1 LIGFLNSIYSVE
13 CVNCNQLF
21 SFKWQNCLCDECIES
36 IQKGKDLVYCRSCG
50 TGVFNCQRCLKQRFY
65 KDIHVFTSYSGAIK
79 ELIHEYKLNR
89 RRRLSKILAEK
100 IKDDI
105 TGFVK
110 EKKIEMILYIP
121 LHKKVEKERGFNH
134 LYEVLKLIFPSYMI
148 FNGLKKIKDT
158 KLQAQLS
165 KEERE
170 KNLKDAFQ
178 LEGNIKAENIL
189 VFDDVLTTGSTLM
202 ETFKTLRKSG
212 YNGNI
217 YGYIIT
223 KS

>member
-1 LIGFLNSIYSVE
+1 
-13 CVNCNQLF
+13 
-21 SFKWQNCLCDECIES
+21 
-36 IQKGKDLVYCRSCG
+36 
-50 TGVFNCQRCLKQRFY
+50 
-65 KDIHVFTSYSGAIK
+65 
-79 ELIHEYKLNR
+79 
-89 RRRLSKILAEK
+89 
-100 IKDDI
+100 
-105 TGFVK
+105 
-110 EKKIEMILYIP
+110 
-121 LHKKVEKERGFNH
+121 
-134 LYEVLKLIFPSYMI
+134 MI